1 MTSAYVDIR
10 RPALL
15 IVLVYAGFF
24 VWVSGFPVLNETG
37 RPVSPL
43 VLSGTDIEYYIT
55 AAGVWSE
62 TSWSELVGTHY
73 QFYSSI
79 SLAELRDQGLLAT
92 IGQIRSDYVSH
103 GIERMEYLKTG
114 PLYPFVLNITNY
126 SAGTTLPLA
135 LSYLIL
141 GIGTCFAWLWWLWEN
156 GVRSIPLYLFCLL
169 PAPLYFSV
177 SVGTDLPFL
186 SLMALFVLTYFRAEW
201 RVVHIIGWVAAI
213 AMMAM
218 LRPNG
223 VSLIAF
229 VVLDLLVR
237 RSEIER
243 GRKVALLA
251 IVFCLGLATFLFY
264 FPHGLSIVGDA
275 SVLVY
280 FGVPASNYATGV
292 LGLQTVWVDQ
302 VLSTLLLVGAKILY
316 LVGLRPSFADASI
329 VVVLIRAAPGLIF
342 LPGLIWGLMS
352 GWRSAAL
359 IVIFAF
365 PIMIGPAQDR
375 YFLALQPLLFFW
387 ALCFW
392 QKFVMA
398 RLGDS
403 IATESLF
410 RLIGPVRKIGRT
422 IQ

>member
-37 RPVSPL
+37 RPTSPL
-43 VLSGTDIEYYIT
+43 ILSGTDIKYYLI
-55 AAGVWSE
+55 AAGAWSE
-62 TSWSELVGTHY
+62 TSWSELVGVLY
-73 QFYSSI
+73 LYYSSI
-79 SLAELRDQGLLAT
+79 SLAELRDQGVLAT
-92 IGQIRSDYVSH
+92 IAQIRSETSF
-103 GIERMEYLKTG
+103 RMEYLKTG
-114 PLYPFVLNITNY
+114 PLYPFVLNIMNY

-213 AMMAM
+213 VMMAM

-229 VVLDLLVR
+229 VLLDLLVR

-243 GRKVALLA
+243 GIKVALLA
-251 IVFCLGLATFLFY
+251 IVFCLGLGSLLFY
-264 FPHGLSIVGDA
+264 FPHGLSTVGDA

-280 FGVPASNYATGV
+280 FGIPTSNYATGV

-316 LVGLRPSFADASI
+316 LVGLRPSFADASTM
-329 VVVLIRAAPGLIF
+329 VVLIRAAPGLIF

-359 IVIFAF
+359 VVIFAF
-365 PIMIGPAQDR
+365 PIMIGPTQDR

-392 QKFVMA
+392 QKFVTS

-403 IATESLF
+403 IATGSLL
-410 RLIGPVRKIGRT
+410 RVIGPVRKIGRT
-422 IQ
+422 VQ